1 MAKVLKI
8 NKGVEEGV
16 KEVLK
21 FLLENE
27 RVKGVFTLR
36 KTGRNGAVTYALI
49 KDPSE
54 IDNCLPLYPLM
65 PINAAKSLSTLTLR
79 EPLSESLALFVRPC
93 ELRAF
98 VELVKLQQGSLENM
112 LILSSTCGGV
122 YPLKMAVTSNT
133 DRNLEKYWTSLR
145 AIEIPSDI
153 RPTCKGCEHFLPYNS
168 DMTLVSI
175 GKDIDKS
182 CNVVLNTKKA
192 EESLRGIE
200 EEISDGEL
208 AAEDMESLRKRRIS
222 EREKLFSDLK
232 TEDFGLDGLIDLHGK
247 CIGCHGCSSV
257 CPICYCRLCFFDSEV
272 NEPGFSSYEGEMR
285 KRGGIRVPPKTI
297 FYHLGRLSHVGISCV
312 GCGSCSDVC
321 PVDIPLSTIFLKIGN
336 AIQGTY
342 GYLPGKD
349 LDEKIPLQTFE
360 EEELAKFEQ

>member
-1 MAKVLKI
+1 MTKVLKI

-36 KTGRNGAVTYALI
+36 KTGRNGAVTYALV

-54 IDNCLPLYPLM
+54 IDNCVPLYPLM

-79 EPLSESLALFVRPC
+79 ESLSESIALFVRPC

-122 YPLKMAVTSNT
+122 YPLKMAVTNNT
-133 DRNLEKYWTSLR
+133 DRNLEKYWTTLR
-145 AIEIPSDI
+145 AMEIPSDI

-168 DMTLVSI
+168 DMTLISI

-182 CNVVLNTKKA
+182 CHVVLNTKKA

-208 AAEDMESLRKRRIS
+208 VAEDMESLRKRRIS

-272 NEPGFSSYEGEMR
+272 NDPGFSSYEGEMR